1 MPSTAE
7 LEEKI
12 ELALAALGLTA
23 NADTYL
29 MTSALSSVYFAAM
42 RQRAAEDFQPAYA
55 AAVDDAVQQRNAQWM
70 ADESL
75 FQAYVRPLLTFLEGF
90 TYAMTPILVFLV
102 GLGPYGMQVIIGFL
116 VTLIWIVSW
125 MPTLAVVNFFQH
137 LIAAGKLEALA
148 ENGAGID
155 TMAGLFQADSIV
167 QTYLATGGNMAAAV
181 PALTASFLFLGAR
194 AFGANLMAQRL
205 SSGQDTFK
213 EEKASPD
220 SLHAGAMVS
229 YQGPFTFTPTAGMTT
244 MTAAERVTPS
254 YSWSSS
260 QSLAVSSAESR
271 SQGLS
276 RSFVETAGRRVAA
289 SFGNS
294 ESGAVAGVFNSHEAA
309 SKSHSLA
316 AAQGWSTSL
325 NERACRLGGGQRRA
339 AHGHRLWRLA
349 RAAGQ
354 EDRRGAR
361 CQAKYIRAA
370 MSRQPQRHA
379 GRRHQQCR
387 DRAHRHADDRPASAT
402 TRPTRR
408 SSARPWPTTSTSG
421 TTRRSSPASR
431 CRTIGACSG
440 RHRRCSVPRRSTAG
454 WRRPTRGSASR
465 SASVSPISSACSG
478 ATSRPLI
485 LSS

>member
-1 MPSTAE
+1 MLAKKLRYASTAE
-7 LEEKI
+7 LEDKI

-29 MTSALSSVYFAAM
+29 MTSALSSVYFAAV

-55 AAVDDAVQQRNAQWM
+55 TAVDDAVQQRNAQWM

-75 FQAYVRPLLTFLEGF
+75 FQVYVRPLLTFLEGF
-90 TYAMTPILVFLV
+90 VYAMVPVLVLLV
-102 GLGPYGMQVIIGFL
+102 GLGPYGIQVIMGFL
-116 VTLIWIVSW
+116 LTLVWIVTW
-125 MPTLAVVNFFQH
+125 MPSLAIVNLFQH

-148 ENGAGID
+148 ANGAGID

-167 QTYLATGGNMAAAV
+167 QTYLATGGNMAAAA
-181 PALTASFLFLGAR
+181 PALTASFLFIGAR

-229 YQGPFTFTPTAGMTT
+229 YQGPFTFTPAAGMTT

-276 RSFVETAGRRVAA
+276 RSFVETAGRRIAA

-316 AAQGWSTSL
+316 AAQDWSSLGLNASMPARRRSATSCARRL
-325 NERACRLGGGQRRA
+325 PMASRPACRSRRSLPSSA
-339 AHGHRLWRLA
+339 AASTA
-349 RAAGQ
+349 R
-354 EDRRGAR
+354 
-361 CQAKYIRAA
+361 
-370 MSRQPQRHA
+370 
-379 GRRHQQCR
+379 
-387 DRAHRHADDRPASAT
+387 RPAA
-402 TRPTRR
+402 PPMPR
-408 SSARPWPTTSTSG
+408 SSAS
-421 TTRRSSPASR
+421 
-431 CRTIGACSG
+431 
-440 RHRRCSVPRRSTAG
+440 PRR
-454 WRRPTRGSASR
+454 
-465 SASVSPISSACSG
+465 
-478 ATSRPLI
+478 
-485 LSS
+485 